1 MLLTLA
7 ANSFRKRLQASRSA
21 PDALALTDLP
31 AYAREQLGLFGLN
44 VTTDL
49 LAGADHH
56 RLDKLREAADK
67 ASCPCL
73 VLIEPAALPFAD
85 TDDTKGDAA
94 ISRMRRVVQAAHR
107 LGCNSAAVGV
117 SDDTNPDAIEYA
129 ADRLKRVLQ
138 GAERMEVNLLLLAQP
153 GLTGT
158 PEHLTDLIK
167 KIGGFRIGTFPDFQ
181 TAANYSDPVHFLR
194 RLTPYASAVTASVVG
209 FKEAKKSPGVTHEP
223 YDLVEYVKIIESVGY
238 QGTLAIDYR
247 GEGDPEKGVRNARD
261 VLTWALGEG
270 SDDLIDDDD
279 LPDLDDAE
287 DDEEVAAKTESGD
300 DDEEEDEEEGE
311 EAEE

>member
-7 ANSFRKRLQASRSA
+7 ANSFRKRLLAPRSS

-31 AYAREQLGLFGLN
+31 AYAREHLGLYGLN
-44 VTTDL
+44 IATDL

-56 RLDKLREAADK
+56 KLDRLREAADK

-73 VLIEPAALPFAD
+73 VLIESTALPFAD
-85 TDDTKGDAA
+85 ADDEKGDAA
-94 ISRMRRVVQAAHR
+94 IARMRRVVQAAHR

-117 SDDTNPDAIEYA
+117 LADDGPDALEYG

-138 GAERMEVNLLLLAQP
+138 GAERMEVNLLLMAQP

-158 PEHLTDLIK
+158 PERLTDLIK

-181 TAANYSDPVHFLR
+181 TAAAFPDPVHFLR
-194 RLTPYASAVTASVVG
+194 RLTPYASAVTAAAIS
-209 FKEAKKSPGVTHEP
+209 FKESKKPPGIVHEP
-223 YDLVEYVKIIESVGY
+223 YDLAEYVQVIESVGY

-247 GEGDPEKGVRNARD
+247 GEGDPAKGVKQARD
-261 VLTWALGEG
+261 ILAWALGEQPQG
-270 SDDLIDDDD
+270 AASDVDEAVGVAEADGDDESDDED
-279 LPDLDDAE
+279 L
-287 DDEEVAAKTESGD
+287 
-300 DDEEEDEEEGE
+300 EEEGE
-311 EAEE
+311 E